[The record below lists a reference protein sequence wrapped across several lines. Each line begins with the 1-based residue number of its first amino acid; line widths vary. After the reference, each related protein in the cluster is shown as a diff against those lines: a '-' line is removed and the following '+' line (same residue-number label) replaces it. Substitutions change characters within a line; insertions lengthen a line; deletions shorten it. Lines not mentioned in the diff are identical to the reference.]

1 MFKIKYFEHN
11 TPFVRFL
18 IWLNETKWILVSAF
32 ALCLSI
38 IGFALALS

>member
-18 IWLNETKWILVSAF
+18 IWLNETKWITISTL

-38 IGFALALS
+38 VSLVLALS